1 MATATRDGHTAQD
14 QKTITDLSH
23 ALVKGALPGE
33 LDGFDEGARAEAAAF
48 VAEAAAERSPG
59 KPSIRLESVG
69 HGRRF
74 MRLAIVN
81 DDMPFLVDSVAATV
95 SSHELSIDRVLHP
108 VVSVRRDEN
117 GRLTGVLSDDS
128 SARRESMIY
137 MEVER
142 ADAKVRRTLC
152 DDIEDAL
159 ADVRAAVEDWPM
171 MQRALK
177 ADADRMPDG
186 EGAALLRWF
195 LDAHFTQLG
204 HENRDRK
211 NGKTDALGISR
222 AGTREYFLAASS
234 RTSGQGAS
242 TACRA
247 SEFVASK
254 STNDAIFST
263 DCQAASALRL
273 ESTCSSAGSIP
284 VTRFSRISVSQRGS
298 NFFHPPA

>member
-48 VAEAAAERSPG
+48 VAEAAAERTPG

-234 RTSGQGAS
+234 LQ
-242 TACRA
+242 RA
-247 SEFVASK
+247 
-254 STNDAIFST
+254 
-263 DCQAASALRL
+263 Q
-273 ESTCSSAGSIP
+273 
-284 VTRFSRISVSQRGS
+284 SRARQWS
-298 NFFHPPA
+298 